1 MIISNIIFYSLYF
14 YNIINVIS
22 IFLQIDYHDVSFFVI
37 NELISL
43 IIVRCKEYMYVNI
56 ANNNTFILLAK
67 SHTQQTL
74 LHVFACVNVTNV
86 NYILCFE
93 SQSSS
98 AYSASRPTPVSF
110 FFSLSLQEIL
120 YTILSNIYHEIVS
133 SFNFVPRLDGV
144 HESVYEETSWIS
156 LKNFFHFL
164 CKYSKLSLTK
174 KRDWA
179 LKFLF

>member
-56 ANNNTFILLAK
+56 ANNNIILLAK

-98 AYSASRPTPVSF
+98 AYSASRPTPVFFF
-110 FFSLSLQEIL
+110 FFSLF
-120 YTILSNIYHEIVS
+120 TGDIVYDLIQHL
-133 SFNFVPRLDGV
+133 PWDC
-144 HESVYEETSWIS
+144 
-156 LKNFFHFL
+156 FFL
-164 CKYSKLSLTK
+164 
-174 KRDWA
+174 
-179 LKFLF
+179 

>member
-93 SQSSS
+93 SQSS
-98 AYSASRPTPVSF
+98 AYSASHPTPVFFF
-110 FFSLSLQEIL
+110 FFSLF
-120 YTILSNIYHEIVS
+120 TGDIVYDLIQHL
-133 SFNFVPRLDGV
+133 PWDC
-144 HESVYEETSWIS
+144 
-156 LKNFFHFL
+156 FFL
-164 CKYSKLSLTK
+164 
-174 KRDWA
+174 
-179 LKFLF
+179 

>member
-98 AYSASRPTPVSF
+98 AYSASRPCLL
-110 FFSLSLQEIL
+110 FFSLSLYRRYCIRSYPTFTMRL
-120 YTILSNIYHEIVS
+120 FLPLIS
-133 SFNFVPRLDGV
+133 SLV
-144 HESVYEETSWIS
+144 
-156 LKNFFHFL
+156 
-164 CKYSKLSLTK
+164 
-174 KRDWA
+174 
-179 LKFLF
+179 